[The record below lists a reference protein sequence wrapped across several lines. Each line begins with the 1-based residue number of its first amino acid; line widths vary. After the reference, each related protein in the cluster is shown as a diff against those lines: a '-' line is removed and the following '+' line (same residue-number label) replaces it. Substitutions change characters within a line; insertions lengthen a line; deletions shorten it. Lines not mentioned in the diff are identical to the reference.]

1 MSEIE
6 GRLYEVLT
14 LVESN
19 QAAVQVTLDGLKAER
34 IALRQERT
42 ALALQV
48 TDLQTQVK
56 AAVATAVKENLAGAS
71 GKVVDEVKTKTEALE
86 HNVGVMTN
94 SVADAEFALER
105 IIKWASWRFLGLVVA
120 ILVVL
125 GGGGWVAST
134 GLQWWDE
141 QAIASAQ
148 TEKDQLQQD
157 IANLQANKAVWVQA
171 GMLDKIMRCGP
182 DNRPCVE
189 VDENAGPF
197 GYPGGPQDLRVLQG
211 Y

>member
-6 GRLYEVLT
+6 RRLYEVLN
-14 LVESN
+14 LVETQ
-19 QAAVQVTLDGLKAER
+19 QAAAQVAMDGLAAER

-48 TDLQTQVK
+48 TDLQAQMKEAVE
-56 AAVATAVKENLAGAS
+56 AAVKNSLAGAA
-71 GKVVDEVKTKTEALE
+71 GEVVDEVKAKTDALE

-105 IIKWASWRFLGLVVA
+105 LIKWASGRLLLVVAA

-125 GGGGWVAST
+125 GVVGWLAST
-134 GLQWWDE
+134 GVQWWDE
-141 QAIASAQ
+141 KAIASAQ
-148 TEKDQLQQD
+148 AEKDQLQQD
-157 IANLQANKAVWVQA
+157 VANLQANKATWVQ
-171 GMLDKIMRCGP
+171 GGYQDRITQC
-182 DNRPCVE
+182 DNRPCVAVNE
-189 VDENAGPF
+189 GAGA
-197 GYPGGPQDLRVLQG
+197 YHYTNGGPSNLMILQG

>member
-6 GRLYEVLT
+6 GRLYEVLA
-14 LVESN
+14 LVETN

-34 IALRQERT
+34 AALRQERT

-48 TDLQTQVK
+48 TDLLTQMK
-56 AAVATAVKENLAGAS
+56 AAVEAAVKESLVGAS
-71 GKVVDEVKTKTEALE
+71 GEVVDEVKAKTEALE

-125 GGGGWVAST
+125 GGAGWVTST
-134 GLQWWDE
+134 GVQWWDE
-141 QAIASAQ
+141 KAIASAQ
-148 TEKDQLQQD
+148 VEKDQLQQE
-157 IANLQANKAVWVQA
+157 IANLQANKATWVQA
-171 GMLDKIMRCGP
+171 GYQDQITRC
-182 DNRPCVE
+182 DNRPCVAVNE
-189 VDENAGPF
+189 DAGA
-197 GYPGGPQDLRVLQG
+197 YHYTNGGPQNLRILQG